1 MLQKIHEQKCFADE
15 IILSRRCDVIAV
27 NDLEETI
34 DDETTDRFVPTNNA
48 CTTVSL
54 SIFHVSHSWML
65 LNVACL
71 YCTRPLLA
79 DVTDDVA
86 AAGQKLSSGAWEPL
100 YLSADS
106 LIGFNHHDD
115 DRCDGALRLR
125 FKNEHGTAV
134 CREAWRCV

>member
-1 MLQKIHEQKCFADE
+1 MCF
-15 IILSRRCDVIAV
+15 
-27 NDLEETI
+27 
-34 DDETTDRFVPTNNA
+34 
-48 CTTVSL
+48 
-54 SIFHVSHSWML
+54 
-65 LNVACL
+65 
-71 YCTRPLLA
+71 TRPLLA

-134 CREAWRCV
+134 CRGLAPRVVSGERAARRPLRHVILNSD